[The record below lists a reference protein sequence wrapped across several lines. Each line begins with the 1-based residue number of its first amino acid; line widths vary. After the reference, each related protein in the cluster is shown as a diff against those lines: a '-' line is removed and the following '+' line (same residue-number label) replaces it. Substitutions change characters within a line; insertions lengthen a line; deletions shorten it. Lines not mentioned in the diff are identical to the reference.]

1 MATNHEVRSSNLF
14 GRAIYSSHR
23 NARTATTIYP
33 QEAQAQKLVGV
44 LHLAQGEPAAAY
56 EHLSQYDQLL
66 PGDAGVTFLKG
77 LSLEGMGRR
86 QEAAGQYQSY
96 LKRTQKGKAAEH
108 AYSRLQSWGYLK

>member
-1 MATNHEVRSSNLF
+1 M
-14 GRAIYSSHR
+14 
-23 NARTATTIYP
+23 
-33 QEAQAQKLVGV
+33 
-44 LHLAQGEPAAAY
+44 PAARRLAAG
-56 EHLSQYDQLL
+56 LLLTLTAAAVSAVGLGTWQLGADWGDVSEADARAVL
-66 PGDAGVTFLKG
+66 EASVDAGVTFLKG